1 MAQFILKKD
10 FSTRV
15 SVNGEGEGDGKM
27 TVRFKK
33 GDIVS
38 GEQVFGNANNGD
50 KIAKIDTPYGKIT
63 LTFEYLTPDVGQ
75 KPQGSSTTAQNDV
88 KNKQTNPTT
97 DNKSIFTPKNIVI
110 GLVVLGAVFGIL
122 KWQKVI

>member
-33 GDIVS
+33 GDIVT
-38 GEQVFGNANNGD
+38 GKQVAGIAND
-50 KIAKIDTPYGKIT
+50 KIAEIDSPYGVIKM
-63 LTFEYLTPDVGQ
+63 TFEYLTPDVGQ
-75 KPQGSSTTAQNDV
+75 KPQGSSTTAQNDI

-97 DNKSIFTPKNIVI
+97 DKKTFFTPKNIVI

-122 KWQKVI
+122 KWQKII